1 MKLGFLK
8 AAMLSSLIFSA
19 TAARANDQCQILD
32 AAHTNDYEAL
42 TFFLKKGD
50 FDWSGEASCGIKNDV
65 ELGCKVFRGDVDA
78 QTTHMMLAQGL
89 TVNRYCS
96 VWKAGR
102 ETLATS
108 PLKTAVLSYNFDAA
122 RVLISKGADVNK
134 LFRKL
139 YISEYLALSGCDSGA
154 KEREAAEGIKLL
166 IENGAS
172 SAHISKTYERALERK
187 CSILRAKLKPY
198 LK

>member
-8 AAMLSSLIFSA
+8 AAMLSSFVLSVSA
-19 TAARANDQCQILD
+19 VSASDQCEILD
-32 AAHTNDYEAL
+32 AAHTNDHEAL
-42 TFFLKKGD
+42 AYFLKKGD
-50 FDWSGEASCGIKNDV
+50 FDWSGEAPCGNKNDV
-65 ELGCKVFRGDVDA
+65 ELGCKVFRGDADA
-78 QTTHMMLAQGL
+78 QTTQMMLAQGL

-96 VWKAGR
+96 VWKAGK

-108 PLKTAVLSYNFDAA
+108 PLKTAILNDNYDAA
-122 RVLISKGADVNK
+122 RVLLGKGADVNK

-139 YISEYLALSGCDSGA
+139 YISEYLALSSCDAGA
-154 KEREAAEGIKLL
+154 KERKAAEGIKLL
-166 IENGAS
+166 IANGAS

-187 CSILRAKLKPY
+187 CSILRAELKPY